1 MDKKLLEA
9 LTGLSQ
15 ALEYLSE
22 TLDKSDKDK
31 GPKSNVGKSIIGAN
45 INKQI
50 ESINNGVKSI
60 QKDTKEILKNQQTI
74 IELSRKQR
82 EPETAYGNIKTT
94 QQKQKVKDG
103 VSMILMISA
112 GVLALGLAFKLTSG
126 IDFKSVLALA
136 ISMPLL
142 AIAFEKMSKFKVD
155 KDVIKT
161 SLLLSTSVALSS
173 IILSLVK
180 PISLRQAIT
189 AILIGT
195 TLTALSFGLG
205 KLSMGISKIE
215 KADKFY
221 NQAPLVL
228 VSLST
233 AIALSSYILGRVSP
247 ISLSQAVT
255 SILIASTFVAISFGL
270 EKISKSVSD
279 LKDPDKFVTTAPKVL
294 LAIAASIVL
303 SSFIFKL
310 TQPIPISTLLNITI
324 LSVAL
329 SVISVVL
336 GGSLYLLTKFGDI
349 DKGIFSMVKI
359 AAAVMA
365 SSLLFS
371 LGSYDIYPTF
381 DWILS
386 TGATFIAYGLIS
398 FLMGLVS
405 EQVTDGIVPLIGVA
419 AAIMAS
425 SLLIS
430 FGNYENYPT
439 LDWAIG
445 VGLSLGVF
453 GLGAVLLGTQ
463 AFDPMFY
470 LGLPL
475 MALVA
480 GTILA
485 VSYIFN
491 AGSYKNY
498 PNLNWA
504 TGVGLSLGAFGLGAV
519 LLGIQAINP
528 LFYIGLGTILSMS
541 LLINEV
547 SNIFSKGNYNTKY
560 PNKNW
565 IEGVGNSLSSF
576 ANIIGKIGISGIA
589 LNAIGSFLGE
599 GPLDIAK
606 NIVQVDSILGIGK
619 FTNYPTESWVQSVT
633 SGLYGFGSLGNKE
646 GFLSGIKNFLSTS
659 PIDLSK
665 QMVEVSNIL
674 NEGKFSTIPDLS
686 KMLQVSDI
694 LSKLSA
700 SGGEDLTNT
709 LSNIKVYISLL
720 SNLDSQDI
728 GLSNITSMSDGISKM
743 ASSYDKLSDSVKK
756 LSSSFQTL
764 DVNKLTAL
772 KTLSS
777 SVVLMSLMDSDQ
789 FESMMDALEKKS
801 NIFKDILDEVNEGT
815 VSRDIKIKPAS
826 IPNQQKPLDDILTV
840 MQQMNSKLG
849 FIVSNSDNMSRYVNE
864 IRTNKVNIKK
874 NK

>member
-1 MDKKLLEA
+1 M
-9 LTGLSQ
+9 
-15 ALEYLSE
+15 
-22 TLDKSDKDK
+22 
-31 GPKSNVGKSIIGAN
+31 
-45 INKQI
+45 
-50 ESINNGVKSI
+50 
-60 QKDTKEILKNQQTI
+60 
-74 IELSRKQR
+74 
-82 EPETAYGNIKTT
+82 
-94 QQKQKVKDG
+94 
-103 VSMILMISA
+103 
-112 GVLALGLAFKLTSG
+112 
-126 IDFKSVLALA
+126 
-136 ISMPLL
+136 
-142 AIAFEKMSKFKVD
+142 
-155 KDVIKT
+155 
-161 SLLLSTSVALSS
+161 
-173 IILSLVK
+173 
-180 PISLRQAIT
+180 
-189 AILIGT
+189 
-195 TLTALSFGLG
+195 
-205 KLSMGISKIE
+205 
-215 KADKFY
+215 
-221 NQAPLVL
+221 
-228 VSLST
+228 
-233 AIALSSYILGRVSP
+233 
-247 ISLSQAVT
+247 
-255 SILIASTFVAISFGL
+255 
-270 EKISKSVSD
+270 
-279 LKDPDKFVTTAPKVL
+279 
-294 LAIAASIVL
+294 L

-633 SGLYGFGSLGNKE
+633 SALSSFANIIGKIGISGIALNAIGSFLGEGPLDIAKNIVQVDSILGIGKFTNYPTESWVQSVTSGLYGFGSLGNKE